1 MEQLA
6 ATGLREPETIARY
19 REIAQLQN
27 ALRKEAELE
36 AGAQN

>member
-1 MEQLA
+1 
-6 ATGLREPETIARY
+6 LREPDTIARY